1 MAKIDAFLRIVQEYG
16 AVSGDKVRLGRIRRS
31 RSITSRTKG
40 MQLLDQELHNL
51 INQKII
57 SVGEA
62 MPYAEDP
69 TQLQVTAKRKAESTV
84 S

>member
-1 MAKIDAFLRIVQEYG
+1 
-16 AVSGDKVRLGRIRRS
+16 
-31 RSITSRTKG
+31 
-40 MQLLDQELHNL
+40 MQLLDKELHNL